1 MKIKHAKRLLS
12 TVIAEV
18 TGTPE
23 RYCIN
28 PNRDFT
34 RKRKISLQTIVSGI
48 INMECKSLPNE
59 LIDMFKGSENM
70 PSVSAFV
77 QQRDKVKPEAFEAV
91 FNKFTNKIAVD
102 TVNMPILAVDGSDVR
117 LPTNPDDK
125 LTYLPGSKAQ
135 DPYNCLHINALYDLD
150 RHLYRAA
157 LIQNGAQRDECTA
170 LQKLVDNSDIPL
182 ALVIADRGYESY
194 NNLAHIQEK
203 GWFFL
208 IRIKDGNYGIKN
220 GFDLPDED
228 CFDINIVLNL
238 TRKQTNEVKELIK
251 DQNHFRYIANSSP
264 FDYLPQHSRK
274 DDPLV
279 FYTLKFRIVRFKL
292 SEHYYETVI
301 TNLPVDKYP
310 PEDLKK
316 LYASRWG
323 IETSF
328 RDLKYTV
335 GLLKYHSKKTACIRQ
350 EIFARLTLY
359 NFVEVITSHV
369 AISKKQRK
377 YTYKCNFSV
386 ATHVCRLFLRGQ
398 TSPPYVESAI
408 AKCLIPIRPNRKRNR
423 FVLGEVLQRFFYRVA

>member
-251 DQNHFRYIANSSP
+251 DRNHFRYIAKSSP

-310 PEDLKK
+310 PEVLKK

>member
-251 DQNHFRYIANSSP
+251 DRNHFRYIANSSP

-369 AISKKQRK
+369 VISKKQRK

>member
-91 FNKFTNKIAVD
+91 FNKFTNKIALD

-251 DQNHFRYIANSSP
+251 DRNHFRYIAKSSP

>member
-1 MKIKHAKRLLS
+1 MKPKHVKRLLS
-12 TVIAEV
+12 STIAEV
-18 TGTPE
+18 ASTPE
-23 RYCIN
+23 KYCVN
-28 PNRDFT
+28 PDHDFT
-34 RKRKISLQTIVSGI
+34 RTRKISLRTLISGI

-59 LIDMFKGSENM
+59 LIDMFKGSKDM

-77 QQRDKVKPEAFEAV
+77 QQRDKLKPEAFEAV
-91 FNKFTNKIAVD
+91 FNKFTAKIAVD
-102 TVNMPILAVDGSDVR
+102 SADMPMLAVDGSDVR

-125 LTYLPGSKAQ
+125 LTYLPGSRTQ
-135 DPYNCLHINALYDLD
+135 EPYNSLHINALYDLD

-157 LIQNGAQRDECTA
+157 VIQNGAQRDECTA
-170 LQKLVDNSDIPL
+170 LQQLVDNSDIPL

-203 GWFFL
+203 GWYFL

-220 GFDLPDED
+220 GFDLHGED
-228 CFDINIVLNL
+228 CFDISIVLNL

-251 DQNHFRYIANSSP
+251 DRNHFRYIANSSP
-264 FDYLPQHSRK
+264 FDYLPKYSRK
-274 DDPLV
+274 ADPLV
-279 FYTLKFRIVRFKL
+279 FYTLRFRIVRFKL

-301 TNLPVDKYP
+301 TNLPTEKYS

-328 RDLKYTV
+328 RDLKYTI
-335 GLLKYHSKKTACIRQ
+335 GLLNYHSKKTACIRQ

-359 NFVEVITSHV
+359 NFIEVITSHV

>member
-251 DQNHFRYIANSSP
+251 DRNHFRYIANSSP

-386 ATHVCRLFLRGQ
+386 ATHVCRLFLRGL

-408 AKCLIPIRPNRKRNR
+408 AKSLIPIRPNRKRNR

>member
-135 DPYNCLHINALYDLD
+135 DPYNSLHINALYDLD

-251 DQNHFRYIANSSP
+251 DRNHFRYIAKSSP

-408 AKCLIPIRPNRKRNR
+408 AKCLIPIRPNRKQNR

>member
-91 FNKFTNKIAVD
+91 FNKFTNKIALD

-220 GFDLPDED
+220 GFDLPNED
-228 CFDINIVLNL
+228 CFDQSIVLNL
-238 TRKQTNEVKELIK
+238 TRKQTNEAKEFFK
-251 DQNHFRYIANSSP
+251 DRNHYRCISHTSP
-264 FDYLPQHSRK
+264 FDYLPQYSRK
-274 DDPLV
+274 ADPLI
-279 FYTLKFRIVRFKL
+279 FYTLKFRIVRFKI

-301 TNLPVDKYP
+301 TNLPAEKYS
-310 PEDLKK
+310 PEALKK
-316 LYASRWG
+316 LYAARWG

-328 RDLKYTV
+328 RDLKYTI

-350 EIFARLTLY
+350 EIFARLILY

>member
-1 MKIKHAKRLLS
+1 MKPKHVKRLLS
-12 TVIAEV
+12 SAVAEV
-18 TGTPE
+18 AGTPE
-23 RYCIN
+23 AYCVN
-28 PNRDFT
+28 PDRDFT
-34 RKRKISLQTIVSGI
+34 RTRKISLQKLISGI

-59 LIDMFKGSENM
+59 LIDMFKGTSDI

-77 QQRDKVKPEAFEAV
+77 QQRDKLKPEAFEAV
-91 FNKFTNKIAVD
+91 FNKFTARL
-102 TVNMPILAVDGSDVR
+102 TVNSGDMPVLAVDGSDVR

-125 LTYLPGSKAQ
+125 LTYLPGSRTQ
-135 DPYNCLHINALYDLD
+135 DPYNSLHINALYDLNQ
-150 RHLYRAA
+150 HLYRAVV
-157 LIQNGAQRDECTA
+157 IQNGAQRDECSA
-170 LQKLVDNSDIPL
+170 LQQLVDRSDIPL

-203 GWFFL
+203 GWYFL
-208 IRIKDGNYGIKN
+208 IRIKDSNYGIKN
-220 GFDLPDED
+220 GFDLPNED
-228 CFDINIVLNL
+228 CFDQSIVLNL
-238 TRKQTNEVKELIK
+238 TRKQTNEVKQLIK
-251 DQNHFRYIANSSP
+251 DRNHFRYIANSSP
-264 FDYLPQHSRK
+264 FDYLPQYSRK
-274 DDPLV
+274 ADPLV
-279 FYTLKFRIVRFKL
+279 FYKLRFRMVRFKIT
-292 SEHYYETVI
+292 EDAYETVV
-301 TNLPVDKYP
+301 TNLPSDKYP
-310 PEDLKK
+310 PEELKK

-328 RDLKYTV
+328 RDLKYTI

-386 ATHVCRLFLRGQ
+386 ATHVCRLFLCGQ

-408 AKCLIPIRPNRKRNR
+408 AKSLIPIRPNRKRER

>member
-251 DQNHFRYIANSSP
+251 DRNHFRYIAKSSP

>member
-1 MKIKHAKRLLS
+1 MKPKHVKRLLS
-12 TVIAEV
+12 SAVAEV
-18 TGTPE
+18 AGTPE
-23 RYCIN
+23 DYCVN
-28 PNRDFT
+28 PDRDFT
-34 RKRKISLQTIVSGI
+34 RTRKISLQRLISGI

-59 LIDMFKGSENM
+59 LIDMFKGTSDI

-77 QQRDKVKPEAFEAV
+77 QQRDKLKPEAFEAV
-91 FNKFTNKIAVD
+91 FNKFTARL
-102 TVNMPILAVDGSDVR
+102 TVNSGDMPVLVVDGSDVR

-125 LTYLPGSKAQ
+125 LTYLPGSRTQ
-135 DPYNCLHINALYDLD
+135 DPYNSLHINALYDLNQ
-150 RHLYRAA
+150 HLYRAVV
-157 LIQNGAQRDECTA
+157 IQNGAQRDECLA
-170 LQKLVDNSDIPL
+170 LQQLVDRSDIPL

-203 GWFFL
+203 GWYFL
-208 IRIKDGNYGIKN
+208 IRIKDGNHGIKN
-220 GFDLPDED
+220 GFDLPAED
-228 CFDINIVLNL
+228 SFDVNITLSL
-238 TRKQTNEVKELIK
+238 TRKQTKEAKEFFK
-251 DQNHFRYIANSSP
+251 DRNHYRCISHTSP
-264 FDYLPQHSRK
+264 FDYLPQYSRK
-274 DDPLV
+274 ADPLI
-279 FYTLKFRIVRFKL
+279 FYTLKFRIVRFKI
-292 SEHYYETVI
+292 SEDTYETVI
-301 TNLPVDKYP
+301 TNLPADNYS

-328 RDLKYTV
+328 RDLKYTI

-408 AKCLIPIRPNRKRNR
+408 AQNLVPIRPNRERGR
-423 FVLGEVLQRFFYRVA
+423 SRTESALQRFFYRVA

>member
-203 GWFFL
+203 GWYFL

-220 GFDLPDED
+220 GFDLPNED
-228 CFDINIVLNL
+228 CFDQSIVLNL
-238 TRKQTNEVKELIK
+238 TRKQTNEAKEFFK
-251 DQNHFRYIANSSP
+251 DRNHYRCISHTSP
-264 FDYLPQHSRK
+264 FDYLPQYSRK
-274 DDPLV
+274 ADPLV

>member
-1 MKIKHAKRLLS
+1 MKSKHVKRLLS
-12 TVIAEV
+12 SAIAEV
-18 TGTPE
+18 ADTPE
-23 RYCIN
+23 DYCVN
-28 PNRDFT
+28 PDRDFT
-34 RKRKISLQTIVSGI
+34 RTRKISLKTLIAGI

-77 QQRDKVKPEAFEAV
+77 QQRDKLKPEAFEAV
-91 FNKFTNKIAVD
+91 FNKFTSKLAVD
-102 TVNMPILAVDGSDVR
+102 SGDMQVLAVDGSDVR

-125 LTYLPGSKAQ
+125 LTYLPGSRTQ
-135 DPYNCLHINALYDLD
+135 DPYNSLHINALYDLNQ
-150 RHLYRAA
+150 HLYRAA
-157 LIQNGAQRDECTA
+157 VIQNGAQRDECSA
-170 LQKLVDNSDIPL
+170 LQQLVDSSDIPL

-203 GWFFL
+203 GWYFL

-220 GFDLPDED
+220 GFDLPGED
-228 CFDINIVLNL
+228 CFDVSIVLNL
-238 TRKQTNEVKELIK
+238 TRKQTNEVKELLK
-251 DQNHFRYIANSSP
+251 DRNHYRYIAHTSP
-264 FDYLPQHSRK
+264 FDYLPKYSHK
-274 DDPLV
+274 ADPLV
-279 FYTLKFRIVRFKL
+279 FYTLRFRVVRFKI
-292 SEHYYETVI
+292 SEDTYETVI
-301 TNLPVDKYP
+301 TNLPSDKYP
-310 PEDLKK
+310 PEALKK

-328 RDLKYTV
+328 RDLKYTI

-408 AKCLIPIRPNRKRNR
+408 AKSLIPIRPNRKRGR

>member
-102 TVNMPILAVDGSDVR
+102 TVNMPKLAVDGSDVR

-251 DQNHFRYIANSSP
+251 DRNHFRYIAKSSP

-408 AKCLIPIRPNRKRNR
+408 AKCLVPIRPNRKRNR

>member
-135 DPYNCLHINALYDLD
+135 DPYNSLHINALYDLD

-203 GWFFL
+203 GWYFL

-220 GFDLPDED
+220 GFDLPNED
-228 CFDINIVLNL
+228 CFDQSIVLNL
-238 TRKQTNEVKELIK
+238 TRKQTNEAKEFFK
-251 DQNHFRYIANSSP
+251 DRNHYRCISHTSP

-301 TNLPVDKYP
+301 TNLPVGKYP

>member
-59 LIDMFKGSENM
+59 LIDMFNGSENM

-203 GWFFL
+203 GWFFI

-251 DQNHFRYIANSSP
+251 DRNHFRYIANSSP